1 MQNNEQKTSEV
12 NKLNKRQRATM
23 RSLWRQPIDT
33 VIVTD
38 VLSNNYPV
46 VRVCNES
53 KFWLAVILGPRGGMN
68 SKPRYDQ
75 LS

>member
-1 MQNNEQKTSEV
+1 M
-12 NKLNKRQRATM
+12 QRATM
-23 RSLWRQPIDT
+23 KSLWRQPIDT